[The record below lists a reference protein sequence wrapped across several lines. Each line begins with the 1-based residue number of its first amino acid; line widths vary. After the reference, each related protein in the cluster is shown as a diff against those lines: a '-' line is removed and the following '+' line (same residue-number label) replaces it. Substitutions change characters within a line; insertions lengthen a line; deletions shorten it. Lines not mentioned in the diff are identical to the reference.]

1 MLFKIF
7 LSPSL
12 VVLWILRSKIGT
24 MQLAVRD
31 IVALM
36 ILVLCREMV
45 ILHLIR
51 FIISDVFL
59 LIVES
64 FVLHE
69 VSVSCT
75 LSDLLPLSPDLFVLN
90 LRETSFDGSN
100 KFLLLVALGQLQSFL
115 DDEVTVVVRDQG
127 CQTRRVNHFDDEIGS
142 CSIIT
147 VF

>member
-1 MLFKIF
+1 MACHLTLTERIALFDSILDLRVWNFRELILLKIF

-12 VVLWILRSKIGT
+12 VILWILRSKIGT
-24 MQLAVRD
+24 MQLAIKD

-36 ILVLCREMV
+36 ILALCREMV

-51 FIISDVFL
+51 LIIGDVFL

-69 VSVSCT
+69 VSVSGT
-75 LSDLLPLSPDLFVLN
+75 LSDLLPLGSDLFVLN

-100 KFLLLVALGQLQSFL
+100 
-115 DDEVTVVVRDQG
+115 
-127 CQTRRVNHFDDEIGS
+127 
-142 CSIIT
+142 
-147 VF
+147 